1 MPPGK
6 NHKPGCACKLCT
18 RYRPPEAIPEPT
30 GDGRDA
36 VVSPKPAPK
45 PKVVALSGKRRGRP
59 PGTKNFPETNPGY
72 VNADLPEV
80 FHTHS
85 KSIRERVGQ
94 WVALRALKP
103 GITYQEAA
111 DQMGISRAYLN
122 TAITRATKQGWL
134 KFDDPLARL
143 NHEIIPKVVDNL
155 SHFLDLKD
163 RTVTVETAKG
173 TIFKVFQAAEGVN
186 DAPRVGLVLKIE
198 AIDSGNAKII
208 EGQIVGRPKEIGS

>member
-18 RYRPPEAIPEPT
+18 RYRPPEAVPEPT

-36 VVSPKPAPK
+36 VVSPKPATK

-72 VNADLPEV
+72 VNADLPDI

-85 KSIRERVGQ
+85 KSIRERIGQ

-122 TAITRATKQGWL
+122 SAVTRATKEGWL
-134 KFDDPLARL
+134 RFDDPLARL

-155 SHFLDLKD
+155 NHFLDQKD

-173 TIFKVFQAAEGVN
+173 TIFKVFQAAEGVD
-186 DAPRVGLVLKIE
+186 DAPKVGLVLKIE
-198 AIDSGNAKII
+198 AIDSGNMKII
-208 EGQIVGRPKEIGS
+208 EGQIVGRPKEIGN